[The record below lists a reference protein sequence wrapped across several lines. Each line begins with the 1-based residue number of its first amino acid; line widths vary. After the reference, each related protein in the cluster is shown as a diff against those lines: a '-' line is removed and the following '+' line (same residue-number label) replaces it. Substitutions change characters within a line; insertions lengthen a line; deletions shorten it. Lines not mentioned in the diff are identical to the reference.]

1 MISKTPKFDEALDKI
16 LKDLVPHERVCLE
29 CKQKFKV
36 EAGDINFYRM
46 FRVPPPTLC
55 PKCRKIRRFG
65 LLMRTPKFFKRPCS
79 APGHNENIVTIFPAS
94 SPHKVYDVNYWY
106 SDSWEATSY
115 GRSYN
120 PGRKFFEQF
129 KELFFNVPH
138 LALERDITSINSEY
152 SVGGR
157 WGKNNYYFSGGFHSE
172 DCSYGDDVRF
182 SKFCVDC
189 SRVWN
194 CEFCYSCVGA
204 DRCSHCIFS
213 IGSVQCLDSAFLYD
227 CKNCNNCFLSS
238 NLRNKSYFFENK
250 QLSKQDYQAKIA
262 GLNLGDRVVFQ
273 DLVRRFDGVYKNA
286 LHRSLWLTNTINCV
300 GNGLNNCKDCF
311 WAFDGPEGQ
320 NLRFV
325 ETFGG
330 VKDIMDSCYDAD
342 KAEKIYEVVN
352 GTGSSNVLFSLYIRA
367 SNGIEY
373 SSECTNC
380 QNCFACVGLKNKK
393 FHIFNKPYSE
403 NDYWPLVDEIKLRM
417 LNDGEYGELFSLS
430 FGLFPYQASR
440 GQKYYPISEKE
451 AAERGIPWYLEP
463 ESQIPAG
470 INLRDIQ
477 EIPSDI
483 KNVDDSIL
491 NDAIRCE
498 TTGRPFKIIAEE
510 LKFYRHMNLPIP
522 TKHPWQR
529 IMERALFEHP
539 FDLFP
544 FVCPNCGEKSLSL
557 YDEEKQKQ
565 FKIFCEKC
573 YLNEVV

>member
-1 MISKTPKFDEALDKI
+1 MASKTSKFDEAIDKI
-16 LKDLVPHERVCLE
+16 LKNLVPHERVCLE
-29 CKQKFKV
+29 CKQKFQV
-36 EAGDINFYRM
+36 EKEDINFYNM
-46 FRVPPPTLC
+46 FRVPPPKLC
-55 PKCRKIRRFG
+55 PRCRKIRRLG

-79 APGHNENIVTIFPAS
+79 APGHNENIVTIFPAP
-94 SPHKVYDVNYWY
+94 SPHKVYDTDYWH
-106 SDSWEATSY
+106 SDFWEATSY
-115 GRSYN
+115 GRPYDHN
-120 PGRKFFEQF
+120 RKFIDQF
-129 KELFFNVPH
+129 KDLFFDMPH
-138 LALERDITSINSEY
+138 LALERDTTSINSEY

-172 DCSYGDDVRF
+172 DCSYGDDVRY

-194 CEFCYSCVGA
+194 SEFCYACVGA
-204 DRCSHCIFS
+204 DRCSHCISS

-227 CKNCNNCFLSS
+227 CKNCTNCFLSS

-262 GLNLGDRVVFQ
+262 GLDLGDRAVFQ

-330 VKDIMDSCYDAD
+330 AKDIMDSCYDAD
-342 KAEKIYEVVN
+342 KAERLYEVVN
-352 GTGSSNVLFSLYIRA
+352 GTASSNVLFGLYIRA
-367 SNGIEY
+367 STDIEY

-380 QNCFACVGLKNKK
+380 QNCFGCVGLKNKK
-393 FHIFNKPYSE
+393 FHIFNKPYQE
-403 NDYWPLVDEIKLRM
+403 TEYWQLVDEIKTKM
-417 LNDGEYGELFSLS
+417 LNDGEYGELFSPSL
-430 FGLFPYQASR
+430 GLFPYQASR
-440 GQKYYPISEKE
+440 GQKYYPLDEEKAKE
-451 AAERGIPWYLEP
+451 KGIPWYPEP
-463 ESQIPAG
+463 ESQVPERTH
-470 INLRDIQ
+470 LRDVQ
-477 EIPSDI
+477 EIPADI

-498 TTGRPFKIIAEE
+498 ITGRPFKIVAEE
-510 LKFYRHMNLPIP
+510 LKFYRHMNLPVP

-529 IMERALFEHP
+529 IMERAAVEHP
-539 FDLFP
+539 FELFP

-565 FKIFCEKC
+565 LKIFCEKC
-573 YLNEVV
+573 YLKEVV